1 MSACS
6 VASLWRYPVK
16 SMAGE
21 ALDAAHVTARGLRGD
36 RAYALVDTARGRVGS
51 AKSAR
56 KFGDLLKC
64 RAHFVRPPGADE
76 RAPAVRITLP
86 DGSVVESGQ
95 PDVEAKLNAVF
106 GPDVSLVST
115 AADGLMLEFAA
126 GTLGGKHA
134 ETTVFPLS
142 SAAPSGTLFDYAS
155 VHIIT
160 TATLRRLKEAYPQGQ
175 IAIQRFRPNIV
186 VDCPGET
193 GFLENSWPGRTLRLG
208 SELVLRVSIPC
219 PRCVMTTM
227 ASADLSH
234 DPRILRTLADQ
245 NRLDLGEFGHLPCA
259 GVYADVV
266 QPGSIRCGDPVRI
279 GD

>member
-1 MSACS
+1 MSTYS

-21 ALDAAHVTARGLRGD
+21 ELDSANVTARGLRGD
-36 RAYALVDTARGRVGS
+36 RAYALVDTARGKVGS
-51 AKSAR
+51 AKSVR

-64 RAHFVRPPGADE
+64 RAHFVSPPGSDD
-76 RAPAVRITLP
+76 RVPAVRITLP

-95 PDVEAKLNAVF
+95 PDVDAKLNAVF

-115 AADGLMLEFAA
+115 APDGLMLEFAA

-134 ETTVFPLS
+134 ETTALPVS
-142 SAAPSGTLFDYAS
+142 SSAPSGTLFDYAS

-160 TATLRRLKEAYPQGQ
+160 TATLQRLKEAYPEGQ
-175 IAIQRFRPNIV
+175 ITIQRFRPNIV
-186 VDCPGET
+186 VGCPDET
-193 GFLENSWPGRTLRLG
+193 GFVENSWPGRTLRLG

-219 PRCVMTTM
+219 PRCVMTTL
-227 ASADLSH
+227 AGADRSH

-245 NRLDLGEFGHLPCA
+245 NRLDLGDFGHLPCA
-259 GVYADVV
+259 GVYADIV
-266 QPGSIRCGDPVRI
+266 QPGSIRRGDPVRL